1 MNERTMQFRVGVV
14 VIVVCLLAG
23 ILILLFSDVRDVFRG
38 TYEFHVRLPRA
49 PGVTVDTPV
58 RKSGILIG
66 RVTGVQLL
74 DEGGVIVTLGVYQDY
89 RLRHNELPRIGGGT
103 LLGDA
108 LIEFVPSPDPTASTQ
123 FIAAGET
130 IQGLVAPSPLEIV
143 GSLEEGLNQVVGSMT
158 RASDNVSDLAQQV
171 SSFMTRNEGQFTRLM
186 AKSEKSLDSVTSMT
200 DRLSEL
206 VQDPELR
213 QALRKSL
220 EDLPSLVREA
230 RAAMTSIQ
238 TTMASAETNLRNL
251 QQFTEGVGQR
261 GPQMMERADE
271 LFQKL
276 GRSADKLDLL
286 MENLVTLTDAIN
298 RRDGT
303 VGRMLNDPQLYD
315 NLLELTANIN
325 RLTIEL
331 RPVVRDAQVFA
342 DKIARHPE
350 LLGVRGALQGSDGV
364 KRVTGGQTYYEQ
376 RPQFVWPTER

>member
-1 MNERTMQFRVGVV
+1 
-14 VIVVCLLAG
+14 
-23 ILILLFSDVRDVFRG
+23 
-38 TYEFHVRLPRA
+38 
-49 PGVTVDTPV
+49 
-58 RKSGILIG
+58 
-66 RVTGVQLL
+66 
-74 DEGGVIVTLGVYQDY
+74 
-89 RLRHNELPRIGGGT
+89 
-103 LLGDA
+103 
-108 LIEFVPSPDPTASTQ
+108 
-123 FIAAGET
+123 
-130 IQGLVAPSPLEIV
+130 VAPSPLEIV

-364 KRVTGGQTYYEQ
+364 KGVTGGQTYYEQ